1 MVDVLVRA
9 PVQSRV
15 GGGHWLDARAQSA
28 AGLRDVW
35 AYTAG
40 WVRCPPQLG
49 VRGGE
54 RSPGLDLRPLQS
66 GAPAQHRGQA
76 RLCLVV

>member
-40 WVRCPPQLG
+40 
-49 VRGGE
+49 
-54 RSPGLDLRPLQS
+54 
-66 GAPAQHRGQA
+66 
-76 RLCLVV
+76 